1 VTILAR
7 RAARVRLALNEALRR
22 LLEKDNAVLFARDL
36 KPPAGRH
43 GDEREQPAAMSQ
55 EPPAP
60 QPQPADGI
68 HESSVAP
75 RGMAASAPAWIAPI
89 DALLLGREPRL
100 RQRLLRILIAIAVY
114 GLSLLAQWHAVG
126 LGWADRDAA
135 WWLGAFILFG
145 IGGFYGIVRSGVTLQ
160 WRDPALTLPQMVFGI
175 VVIALA
181 YQINPHVRG
190 VLPMLAGLVLMFGVF
205 TLEPWACRRL
215 GLFAAVVFGASM
227 AAAAWRQPLVFVP
240 LVELHHFVFVA
251 LVLFTMGVLA
261 GQLSQLRA
269 DWKRQKRDLQ
279 QAMARLDQGR
289 QEMAEARAA
298 AEAANRAKS
307 EFLANMSH
315 EIRTPMNGV
324 TGMADLL
331 LTTSLT
337 PRQLHLA
344 RTLRASADAMLHLL
358 NDILDLAK
366 IEAGRLE
373 TERLVFNPA
382 RVAEDVAVQW
392 ASAAQGKGLELV
404 CNIAPDVPAA
414 CWGDPYRLRQGLANL
429 VSNAIKFTAAG
440 EIVVALER
448 RGGTAGAPAEL
459 RFSVSDTGIGIAPQ
473 AQSRLFAAFTQ
484 GDNSTTRK
492 YGGTGLGLAITRQL
506 AELMGG
512 SVGMES
518 REQVGTTMWIGLP
531 LETAAAAPEFD
542 AAPPTARGLRVLL
555 LEPQAAA
562 RSAALRLL
570 ERTGAVAQTARDAA
584 EVSER
589 LARRDAADAFDVV
602 VYAEPDQLAHAS
614 TLACRWANACAGPTP
629 RLIKLVPISALA
641 GLDGPVAPIDA
652 WLPKPITEAAW
663 RDALQP
669 PMHREVPAAPAA
681 AVARP
686 AGPVE
691 LRAHVLLAED
701 NPVNAEI
708 AREMLRALGCT
719 VVHATNGEEALLHA
733 SRQHFDLVLMDC
745 QMPVMDGFEAAAQM
759 RHLEDAQ
766 PARPDRRRLPIV
778 ALTANA
784 LSGDRARC
792 LAAGMDDHLGKPFRR
807 ADLQALLE
815 RWLALPATP

>member
-1 VTILAR
+1 
-7 RAARVRLALNEALRR
+7 
-22 LLEKDNAVLFARDL
+22 
-36 KPPAGRH
+36 
-43 GDEREQPAAMSQ
+43 MSQ
-55 EPPAP
+55 EQPAP
-60 QPQPADGI
+60 QPRPADGT
-68 HESSVAP
+68 HAP
-75 RGMAASAPAWIAPI
+75 PVVPRRTDASGPAWIALV
-89 DALLLGREPRL
+89 DSLLLGRERRL

-114 GLSLLAQWHAVG
+114 GLSLLAQWHAVR

-135 WWLGAFILFG
+135 WWLGAFILSG
-145 IGGFYGIVRSGVTLQ
+145 ICSFYGIVRSGVTLR

-181 YQINPHVRG
+181 YQINPNVRG

-215 GLFAAVVFGASM
+215 GLFAVVVFGASM
-227 AAAAWRQPLVFVP
+227 AVAAWRQPQLFVP

-251 LVLFTMGVLA
+251 LVMFTMGVLA

-298 AEAANRAKS
+298 AEAANHAKS

-344 RTLRASADAMLHLL
+344 RTLRSSADAMLHLL

-392 ASAAQGKGLELV
+392 AKAAQGKGLELV

-429 VSNAIKFTAAG
+429 VSNAVKFTAAG
-440 EIVVALER
+440 EVVVALER
-448 RGGTAGAPAEL
+448 RGGAAGAPAVL
-459 RFSVSDTGIGIAPQ
+459 CFSVSDTGIGIPPQ

-518 REQVGTTMWIGLP
+518 REQVGTTMWIMLP
-531 LETAAAAPEFD
+531 LEVAAAALEPD
-542 AAPPTARGLRVLL
+542 AAQTTARGLRVLL

-562 RSAALRLL
+562 RAATLRLL
-570 ERTGAVAQTARDAA
+570 ERTGAMAQTAVDAA
-584 EVSER
+584 DVGER
-589 LARRDAADAFDVV
+589 LARGDGADVFDVV

-614 TLACRWANACAGPTP
+614 TLACRWADACAGTTP

-669 PMHREVPAAPAA
+669 ARGEVPAAPAA
-681 AVARP
+681 ADARR
-686 AGPVE
+686 AGPAE
-691 LRAHVLLAED
+691 PRMHVLLAED

-719 VVHATNGEEALLHA
+719 VVHATNGQEALLHVG
-733 SRQHFDLVLMDC
+733 RQQFDLVLMDC

-759 RHLEDAQ
+759 RRLEHAL
-766 PARPDRRRLPIV
+766 PLLPDRRRLPIV

-784 LSGDRARC
+784 LSGDRERC

-815 RWLALPATP
+815 RWLVLPKPRPLDSGMSKTFPGGAQV